1 MRFAAFFRN
10 LNLGRPGS
18 PDRAQFIR
26 SMEEAGARA
35 VASVLSHGNAAFSA
49 AGQAQA
55 VDLMEAACAHLR
67 EACGWDGAVHVRSF
81 AYLRRLIEATP
92 FAAAPEDDV
101 HERCVTFLP
110 RGVELPP
117 LPLRNARRDL
127 EVFHASGTEAFSITR
142 LVDGR
147 PGGVNALLERLTR
160 APLTTRNWNTVVRV
174 VERHDGRSCLSAG

>member
-55 VDLMEAACAHLR
+55 VDLMEAPALTC
-67 EACGWDGAVHVRSF
+67 
-81 AYLRRLIEATP
+81 
-92 FAAAPEDDV
+92 
-101 HERCVTFLP
+101 
-110 RGVELPP
+110 
-117 LPLRNARRDL
+117 
-127 EVFHASGTEAFSITR
+127 
-142 LVDGR
+142 GR
-147 PGGVNALLERLTR
+147 PAVGTALSTY
-160 APLTTRNWNTVVRV
+160 AASPT
-174 VERHDGRSCLSAG
+174 

>member
-67 EACGWDGAVHVRSF
+67 EACGWGGAVHVRSF
-81 AYLRRLIEATP
+81 GYLRR
-92 FAAAPEDDV
+92 
-101 HERCVTFLP
+101 
-110 RGVELPP
+110 
-117 LPLRNARRDL
+117 
-127 EVFHASGTEAFSITR
+127 
-142 LVDGR
+142 
-147 PGGVNALLERLTR
+147 
-160 APLTTRNWNTVVRV
+160 
-174 VERHDGRSCLSAG
+174 